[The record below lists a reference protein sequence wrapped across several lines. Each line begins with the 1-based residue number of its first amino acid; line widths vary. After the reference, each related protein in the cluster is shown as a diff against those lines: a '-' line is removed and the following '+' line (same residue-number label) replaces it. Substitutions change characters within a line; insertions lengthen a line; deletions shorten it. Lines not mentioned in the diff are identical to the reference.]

1 MKDSS
6 IINIS
11 PFHQKRGRFL
21 FLDKVNSP
29 LTLLL
34 IACLKL
40 FINHTV
46 KLMLISIFHS
56 GSLKDPEM
64 WIAAASQNA
73 FDTGAGIGALATF
86 AAFMSRQ
93 RGAVRYGT
101 IIPMLNNLVR

>member
-6 IINIS
+6 VINIS
-11 PFHQKRGRFL
+11 PFHQKR
-21 FLDKVNSP
+21 
-29 LTLLL
+29 
-34 IACLKL
+34 
-40 FINHTV
+40 
-46 KLMLISIFHS
+46 